1 MRFVRRC
8 VSIRAAIVLALIL
21 GIAAPATAARKR
33 PTGPNY
39 EQLMQSAE
47 AEVGAGRLETALAN
61 FNSAAMADPT
71 RKEPWVRS
79 AQLQFDAG
87 NYGRAIVAAEEV
99 LKRDPNDLV
108 ADSVLTVGGLRV
120 ASASLVRLQ
129 GRGAIASDTARREA
143 EQLRATMVATMG
155 TEFVTGER
163 AATPKPKARSAAKPR
178 ARAPVAASA
187 GSAPLTPVVPVAAPA
202 AATAPG
208 PRASSTRSAPAA
220 ARSSSNPFD

>member
-1 MRFVRRC
+1 MRFVRHC

-21 GIAAPATAARKR
+21 GMAAPATAARKR
-33 PTGPNY
+33 QTGPNY
-39 EQLMQSAE
+39 EQLMLSAE

-163 AATPKPKARSAAKPR
+163 AATPKPKPRSAAKPR
-178 ARAPVAASA
+178 ARTPVA
-187 GSAPLTPVVPVAAPA
+187 PLAAPA
-202 AATAPG
+202 AATAPA
-208 PRASSTRSAPAA
+208 PRASSARSAPAA